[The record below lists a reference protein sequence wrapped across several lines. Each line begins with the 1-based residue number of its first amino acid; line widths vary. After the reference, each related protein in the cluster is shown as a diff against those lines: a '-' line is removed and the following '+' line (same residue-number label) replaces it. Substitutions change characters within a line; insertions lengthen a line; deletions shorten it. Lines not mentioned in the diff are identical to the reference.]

1 MAEVVPNDPQDRDP
15 WGIPR
20 PLPPLGAVKGSE
32 WSYIRRDADA
42 HEELFDLR
50 RDPGER
56 DNRAGDTRRGGPSI
70 GCGGAGRA
78 HGGAA
83 VTGPISPVSRPTSG
97 LHLPGR
103 GLGRRRRRSW
113 LAVGGLLGRG
123 GFAGIDGVPLS
134 QPANASAKAARVR
147 VEARCLAIRLVIRV
161 LPLRGASMV
170 RRGRAGPAPPSC
182 FGTADQ

>member
-56 DNRAGDTRRGGPSI
+56 DNRAGDTSARGALDRMRAALGGLTGGPLS
-70 GCGGAGRA
+70 
-78 HGGAA
+78 
-83 VTGPISPVSRPTSG
+83 
-97 LHLPGR
+97 PGR
-103 GLGRRRRRSW
+103 
-113 LAVGGLLGRG
+113 
-123 GFAGIDGVPLS
+123 F
-134 QPANASAKAARVR
+134 
-147 VEARCLAIRLVIRV
+147 
-161 LPLRGASMV
+161 
-170 RRGRAGPAPPSC
+170 PP
-182 FGTADQ
+182 